1 MHGSEDD
8 VTTLPPNM
16 GDGYVYLPAVTTLQ
30 LISAAVWL
38 NTEEHKAAELR
49 TDTAG
54 FLHVSS
60 GDERAVFALDG
71 TDA

>member
-1 MHGSEDD
+1 MRGTEDD
-8 VTTLPPNM
+8 PVTLP
-16 GDGYVYLPAVTTLQ
+16 GKIGGYTWLPAVTTLQ
-30 LISAAVWL
+30 MVSTATWL
-38 NTEEHKAAELR
+38 CVRGHNACELQ

-60 GDERAVFALDG
+60 GDERAVFRLDG